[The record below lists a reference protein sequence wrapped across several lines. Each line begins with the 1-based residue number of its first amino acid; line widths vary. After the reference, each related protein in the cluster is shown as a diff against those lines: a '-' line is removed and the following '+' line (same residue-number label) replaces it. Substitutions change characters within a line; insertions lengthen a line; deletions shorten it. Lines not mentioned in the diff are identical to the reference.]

1 MDCLKEKWEL
11 YISAKPKFRG
21 CIFIR
26 VQHRKPTYF
35 IMKIYG
41 HNHPVT
47 AQEIAD
53 VIITEHNAK
62 VDAEKK

>member
-1 MDCLKEKWEL
+1 MNCLKEKWEPV
-11 YISAKPKFRG
+11 ISPKHKG

-26 VQHRKPTYF
+26 VQHRKPVCF

-41 HNHPVT
+41 HKQ
-47 AQEIAD
+47 AQEVAD

-62 VDAEKK
+62 VDAEA